1 MNDYKIKLY
10 VVNLSAEKFLDYKW
24 ELKLEKLNFKKAPRD
39 GLEPP
44 TQ

>member
-24 ELKLEKLNFKKAPRD
+24 ELKLEKIEF
-39 GLEPP
+39 
-44 TQ
+44 